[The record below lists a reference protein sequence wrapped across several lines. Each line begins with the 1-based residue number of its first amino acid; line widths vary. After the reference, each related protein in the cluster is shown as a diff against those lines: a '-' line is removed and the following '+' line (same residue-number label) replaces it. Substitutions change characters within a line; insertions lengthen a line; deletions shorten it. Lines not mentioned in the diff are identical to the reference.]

1 MAAVSAETGTSNV
14 TTDQWRRVQRGGPMG
29 MKSMQMARILA
40 VAVLVTAYPEAFAAD
55 VGIAKDIGQASYYG
69 RLDITGDAYPEV
81 IDRQPIVAA
90 PTGPETEYR
99 HPTYLRV
106 RPGHIK
112 HWLKHCGE
120 YGACRE
126 PVLFV
131 RDDWYQR
138 EYLRTHK
145 NDPDRTA
152 GNSVIGADEQG
163 TNGQGTEIHSEDD
176 AESNDHLRYAVL
188 SPGYFC
194 PAPRD

>member
-1 MAAVSAETGTSNV
+1 
-14 TTDQWRRVQRGGPMG
+14 
-29 MKSMQMARILA
+29 MQMARILA
-40 VAVLVTAYPEAFAAD
+40 VAALVTAYPEAFAAD
-55 VGIAKDIGQASYYG
+55 VGMAKEIGQASYYG

-99 HPTYLRV
+99 HPIYLRV

-112 HWLKHCGE
+112 YWRKHCGE
-120 YGACRE
+120 YDACRE

-138 EYLRTHK
+138 EYVARTHK
-145 NDPDRTA
+145 NDPNRAA
-152 GNSVIGADEQG
+152 GNSAKGAHEQG
-163 TNGQGTEIHSEDD
+163 AEMHSEDD
-176 AESNDHLRYAVL
+176 AESNDHLRYSVL